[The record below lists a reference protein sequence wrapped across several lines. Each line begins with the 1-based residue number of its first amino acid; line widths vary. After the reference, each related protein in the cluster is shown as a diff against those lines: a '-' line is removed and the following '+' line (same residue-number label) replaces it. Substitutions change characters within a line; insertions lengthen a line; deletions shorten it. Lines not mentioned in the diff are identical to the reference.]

1 MKFGYFCVV
10 PEGKI
15 RLDLQDER
23 FMLAFRKNHESGN
36 PHDILDLVIVLW
48 K

>member
-15 RLDLQDER
+15 RLDLQEER